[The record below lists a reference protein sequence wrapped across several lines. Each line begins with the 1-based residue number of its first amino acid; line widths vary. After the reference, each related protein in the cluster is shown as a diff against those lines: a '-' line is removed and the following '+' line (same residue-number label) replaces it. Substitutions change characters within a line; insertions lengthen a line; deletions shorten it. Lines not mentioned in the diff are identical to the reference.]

1 MRQIVRGGRVLVAL
15 CACSLVC
22 AYVVSSGFDASS
34 AVAAA
39 SGDDGPGGTVSVGAG
54 SGSSSGGSPGVPGSG
69 GQGGGASPWTCTYT
83 LLTLNNQTQAP
94 GGPTP
99 GAWYSVTCVDSTTGA
114 ETTQT
119 EWIPNQAT
127 AGAPP
132 VDPYSLALQAER
144 SIVLP
149 DPVIETDPV
158 TSVVNFGDLAMDRS
172 RSLARLPGHRVRRTR
187 ECDRLRSAHFGD
199 LEHGRWRFDH
209 LPRTGSAVPARH
221 REQRPDDRL
230 LVPLLDLVGRSTVHR
245 RESQRRGLSCD
256 GDDLLER
263 VVVRTGRC
271 GWGRPAITVH
281 VLGRVPSCRASRE
294 SRHVPDDPG
303 SFQSSTA
310 HGIPPVCKRP
320 AHVVVDMTSLLD
332 RSADREAERGSAEPE
347 RLLPT
352 RPRSRRQL
360 LAAASAV
367 VIVTS
372 IAGFM
377 SLYSSAR
384 RQQQVVVVT
393 RTIEQGQIFNSTDL
407 GQANASL
414 SNGVQAI
421 PVSLTATLSGKRA
434 AVTVPAGSLLV
445 PGDVTSAPAIPP
457 GEAVVGIALK
467 DGQYPSTGVQP
478 GGQVMV
484 VQTASPGSPLSVGT
498 TSGSSSASNGS
509 ESTTGTGVL
518 VPEAAVF
525 DVTTPGAN
533 AGGTLSELVSV
544 EVPTTL
550 AAAVSTAAAADQVS
564 LVLLPD
570 VASGTNGATGGGA
583 TSNGGGSS

>member
-1 MRQIVRGGRVLVAL
+1 
-15 CACSLVC
+15 
-22 AYVVSSGFDASS
+22 
-34 AVAAA
+34 
-39 SGDDGPGGTVSVGAG
+39 
-54 SGSSSGGSPGVPGSG
+54 
-69 GQGGGASPWTCTYT
+69 
-83 LLTLNNQTQAP
+83 
-94 GGPTP
+94 
-99 GAWYSVTCVDSTTGA
+99 
-114 ETTQT
+114 
-119 EWIPNQAT
+119 
-127 AGAPP
+127 
-132 VDPYSLALQAER
+132 
-144 SIVLP
+144 
-149 DPVIETDPV
+149 
-158 TSVVNFGDLAMDRS
+158 
-172 RSLARLPGHRVRRTR
+172 
-187 ECDRLRSAHFGD
+187 
-199 LEHGRWRFDH
+199 
-209 LPRTGSAVPARH
+209 
-221 REQRPDDRL
+221 
-230 LVPLLDLVGRSTVHR
+230 
-245 RESQRRGLSCD
+245 
-256 GDDLLER
+256 
-263 VVVRTGRC
+263 
-271 GWGRPAITVH
+271 
-281 VLGRVPSCRASRE
+281 
-294 SRHVPDDPG
+294 
-303 SFQSSTA
+303 
-310 HGIPPVCKRP
+310 
-320 AHVVVDMTSLLD
+320 MTSLLD
-332 RSADREAERGSAEPE
+332 RNAPRAAERGSAEPE

-352 RPRSRRQL
+352 RARGRRQL

-414 SNGVQAI
+414 SDGVQAI

-457 GEAVVGIALK
+457 GDAVVGIALK

-509 ESTTGTGVL
+509 EATTATGVL

-533 AGGTLSELVSV
+533 SGGTLSELVSV

-550 AAAVSTAAAADQVS
+550 AASVSTAAAADQVS

-570 VASGTNGATGGGA
+570 VASGTSGATGGGA
-583 TSNGGGSS
+583 TSNGGGS

>member
-1 MRQIVRGGRVLVAL
+1 
-15 CACSLVC
+15 
-22 AYVVSSGFDASS
+22 
-34 AVAAA
+34 
-39 SGDDGPGGTVSVGAG
+39 
-54 SGSSSGGSPGVPGSG
+54 
-69 GQGGGASPWTCTYT
+69 
-83 LLTLNNQTQAP
+83 
-94 GGPTP
+94 
-99 GAWYSVTCVDSTTGA
+99 
-114 ETTQT
+114 
-119 EWIPNQAT
+119 
-127 AGAPP
+127 
-132 VDPYSLALQAER
+132 
-144 SIVLP
+144 
-149 DPVIETDPV
+149 
-158 TSVVNFGDLAMDRS
+158 
-172 RSLARLPGHRVRRTR
+172 
-187 ECDRLRSAHFGD
+187 
-199 LEHGRWRFDH
+199 
-209 LPRTGSAVPARH
+209 
-221 REQRPDDRL
+221 
-230 LVPLLDLVGRSTVHR
+230 
-245 RESQRRGLSCD
+245 
-256 GDDLLER
+256 
-263 VVVRTGRC
+263 
-271 GWGRPAITVH
+271 
-281 VLGRVPSCRASRE
+281 
-294 SRHVPDDPG
+294 
-303 SFQSSTA
+303 
-310 HGIPPVCKRP
+310 
-320 AHVVVDMTSLLD
+320 MTSLLG
-332 RSADREAERGSAEPE
+332 RSAPRAAERGSADPE

-414 SNGVQAI
+414 SDGLQAI

-467 DGQYPSTGVQP
+467 DGQYPSTGVQT
-478 GGQVMV
+478 GSQVMV

-498 TSGSSSASNGS
+498 TSGPSSPSNGS
-509 ESTTGTGVL
+509 EATAATGVL

-533 AGGTLSELVSV
+533 SGGTVSELVSV

-550 AAAVSTAAAADQVS
+550 AASVSTAAAADQVS

-570 VASGTNGATGGGA
+570 VASGTSGATGGGA
-583 TSNGGGSS
+583 TQQRRDEQRRDEKRWWIVMTVVAFASVKGSPGVTTLTCLVAAKWSSVPVPIVVECDPAGGDLAARFGLSSRGGWTSLAAALRREGSRATLEEHLQRLPGGLDVLVGTESTAATDHTAVSHVLDLAKEPGARDLLVDIGRLPVREDVANRWLGESDEFVLVSRADPASLISVHLRAASLTERCGPKLGLVVVGPRRHTDEEIEAFTGVRLLGRVPWDSKAAAVASGEDGGDRRLSRSRLVASAARIASELARASSESVRCSEAEVHSMNNSAR